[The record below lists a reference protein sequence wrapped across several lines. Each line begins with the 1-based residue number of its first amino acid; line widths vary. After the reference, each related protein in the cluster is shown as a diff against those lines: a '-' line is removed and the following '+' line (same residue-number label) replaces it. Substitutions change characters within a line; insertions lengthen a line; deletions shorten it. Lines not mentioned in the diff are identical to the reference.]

1 MLSLGF
7 KMLSDCPKNLSRH
20 VMIRLPLLGAAE
32 DPNSLRRADIHLQ
45 LCAVARRGYVTL
57 PAKQPQLR
65 ADCCLKC
72 GELCCPARI

>member
-7 KMLSDCPKNLSRH
+7 KMPSYCLHECP
-20 VMIRLPLLGAAE
+20 VMIEVPLQVE

-72 GELCCPARI
+72 GELCCPAQICK